1 MHRNIFTNDKI
12 RKMARILC
20 QNEYKKD
27 GNVEY
32 IFEDLEV
39 MSDFEIH
46 TLCDKMKSIRLVKG
60 PFPVFI
66 PEVEKYLMQQ
76 PSKSL

>member
-1 MHRNIFTNDKI
+1 
-12 RKMARILC
+12 MARILC

-46 TLCDKMKSIRLVKG
+46 TLCDKMKSIRFVKE
-60 PFPVFI
+60 FQI
-66 PEVEKYLMQQ
+66 NSNL
-76 PSKSL
+76 

>member
-46 TLCDKMKSIRLVKG
+46 TLCDKMKSIRFVKEFQIY
-60 PFPVFI
+60 P
-66 PEVEKYLMQQ
+66 YL
-76 PSKSL
+76 

>member
-66 PEVEKYLMQQ
+66 PEVEK
-76 PSKSL
+76 